1 MKILPLTYLGNTEWF
16 SQLLGGDCV
25 VDLGENYVKQSCRNR
40 CEIYS
45 ANGVMPLTVNVV
57 KGGSYKKKPMR
68 DMRIDYSKRW
78 QHQHW
83 VSICSAYKKS
93 PYFDHY
99 AEHFA
104 PFYEKHFDFL
114 TDFNLELLSLLLS
127 LMGAEVELR
136 TSQSYIHPAPE
147 DIDLRHRTF
156 LSSEPSPLCTPP
168 DYFQVFTERQPF
180 VGGLSV
186 LDLFFCEGREATT
199 LLKSS
204 EPRL

>member
-16 SQLLGGDCV
+16 AQLLGGDCV
-25 VDLGENYVKQSCRNR
+25 IDLGENYVKQSCRNR

-99 AEHFA
+99 AERFA
-104 PFYEKHFDFL
+104 PFYEKQYEFL
-114 TDFNLELLSLLLS
+114 ADYNLELTSLMLSLL
-127 LMGAEVELR
+127 GVDGELPV
-136 TSQSYIHPAPE
+136 SEKYMHPSE
-147 DIDLRHRTF
+147 SDIDLRGRLF
-156 LSSEPSPLCTPP
+156 LASESAPLTPSPE
-168 DYFQVFTERQPF
+168 YFQVFAERQPF
-180 VGGLSV
+180 VGGLSM
-186 LDLFFCEGREATT
+186 LDLFFCEGREATN
-199 LLKSS
+199 LLKNSLL
-204 EPRL
+204 R

>member
-16 SQLLGGDCV
+16 AQLLGGDCV
-25 VDLGENYVKQSCRNR
+25 IDLGENYVKQSCRNR

-83 VSICSAYKKS
+83 VSIYSAYKKS

-99 AEHFA
+99 AERFA
-104 PFYEKHFDFL
+104 PFYEKQYDFL
-114 TDFNLELLSLLLS
+114 VDYNLDLLS
-127 LMGAEVELR
+127 LMLSLLGVEGELPI
-136 TSQSYIHPAPE
+136 SQNYIHLSDT
-147 DIDLRHRTF
+147 DIDLRNRLF
-156 LSSEPSPLCTPP
+156 LSTEPSPLTTAPE
-168 DYFQVFTERQPF
+168 YFQVFAERQPF

-199 LLKSS
+199 LLRSS
-204 EPRL
+204 LQR